1 MRYLLKDNDN
11 AAKEITESAILK
23 NLKEFKKFSKG
34 YVYILNQLRGH
45 DMHLKAVK
53 ASKAVVE
60 FVDVSPKTR
69 NLE

>member
-1 MRYLLKDNDN
+1 MQYLLIEGE
-11 AAKEITESAILK
+11 ASKEITDNAIIK
-23 NLKEFKKFSKG
+23 NLKEFKGFTKG

-53 ASKAVVE
+53 ASKAAVE